1 MAVWNIDVAAASST
15 IKATAA
21 QIEGVQPSLEGM
33 GKALQE
39 AAAALPG
46 DAAVVLAALNDVVVL
61 GLTPPATEVV
71 SRSENVITSTAQA
84 LNFYQQGDLTMA
96 TAAQRSAGQVDQHAA
111 AAPHGGPAKILR
123 D

>member
-1 MAVWNIDVAAASST
+1 MAAWNIDTAGAAST
-15 IKATAA
+15 IRATAS
-21 QIEGVQPSLEGM
+21 QVESVQPSLEGM
-33 GKALQE
+33 GKALEQ
-39 AAAALPG
+39 AAAAIPG

-61 GLTPPATEVV
+61 GLTPAANEVA

-96 TAAQRSAGQVDQHAA
+96 TAAQRSASLVDLDPGTHV
-111 AAPHGGPAKILR
+111 HGGPARFLK

>member
-1 MAVWNIDVAAASST
+1 MAAWNIDVAASSST

-21 QIEGVQPSLEGM
+21 QVEGVQPSLEGM
-33 GKALQE
+33 GKALEQ

-46 DAAVVLAALNDVVVL
+46 DAGVVLAALNDEVAL
-61 GLTPPATEVV
+61 KLAPAATEVV

-96 TAAQRSAGQVDQHAA
+96 TAAQRSAGQVDQHPTT
-111 AAPHGGPAKILR
+111 APHGGPVKLVR

>member
-1 MAVWNIDVAAASST
+1 MAAWNIDVAASSST

-21 QIEGVQPSLEGM
+21 QVEGVQPSLEGM
-33 GKALQE
+33 GKALEQ

-61 GLTPPATEVV
+61 GLTPSATQVV
-71 SRSENVITSTAQA
+71 GRSENVITSTAQA

-96 TAAQRSAGQVDQHAA
+96 AAAQRSAGQVHHHAVA
-111 AAPHGGPAKILR
+111 ASHGGPAKILR

>member
-1 MAVWNIDVAAASST
+1 MAVWNIDVAAATST

-21 QIEGVQPSLEGM
+21 QVEGVQPCLEGM
-33 GKALQE
+33 GKALEQ

-46 DAAVVLAALNDVVVL
+46 DAGVVLAALNDVVVL
-61 GLTPPATEVV
+61 GLTPAATAVV
-71 SRSENVITSTAQA
+71 SRSENVITATAHA

-96 TAAQRSAGQVDQHAA
+96 TAAQRSAGQADHGAVAA
-111 AAPHGGPAKILR
+111 SLGGPAKILR